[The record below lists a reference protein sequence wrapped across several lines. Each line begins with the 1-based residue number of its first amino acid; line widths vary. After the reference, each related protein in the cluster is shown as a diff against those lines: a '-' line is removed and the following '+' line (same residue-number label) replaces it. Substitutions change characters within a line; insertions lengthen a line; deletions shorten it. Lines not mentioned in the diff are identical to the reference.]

1 MKLNKI
7 VIAIALSATA
17 SSAFAAN
24 PSPSAYD
31 RIQDSAINGLQ
42 KQDRDQELRIDGL
55 VEVAK
60 SHQNQIDMN
69 REMINA
75 DRADQA
81 KVNNAL
87 VSTNL
92 RQDALIETNGKKAQ
106 AAIDGVTH
114 NANQIIEV
122 NNVNRVQDSRLDS
135 LENAPKPK
143 DGVNGLDGKDGKDG
157 VNGLDG
163 AKGDTGA
170 AGKDGTSILNGKDGA
185 NGKDADMT
193 VVNNL
198 ASGVTQLKSDGAYA
212 QSRIDAANAN
222 IQANREA
229 AAATNK
235 RVAENTAAIANH
247 EGRIQSLESSTSSK
261 FAQLNDKIEQ
271 NRQHASAGIAG
282 VAAMANI
289 PQVSQNATFSVGA
302 GAGSYDGE
310 QGLAVG
316 FSGRINGTIVTK
328 ASVSAT
334 TQNDFVFGLVSQKN
348 GKLVCS
354 K

>member
-1 MKLNKI
+1 MPF
-7 VIAIALSATA
+7 ALSATA

-235 RVAENTAAIANH
+235 RVAENTAAIADH

-302 GAGSYDGE
+302 GTGSYDGE

>member
-1 MKLNKI
+1 MPF
-7 VIAIALSATA
+7 ALSATA

-302 GAGSYDGE
+302 GTGSYDGE